1 MSAIQKEKCR
11 KAVVS
16 LIAVVCF
23 TVGSVLMPYTATANE
38 VLAAGE
44 ERAPQRVITV
54 SGQGTVKVSPD
65 VAYITLG
72 TVTEDKDAKTAQT
85 RNAQIMEKVVNAII
99 ASGVS
104 KDDIKTVN
112 YGILPKYSYPEPIP
126 GSGEKSREPQIVGYT
141 VNNSIQVTVRDTKKT
156 GSIIDIAAAQGAN
169 ASNNISFGVSDYD
182 KQYNEALRL
191 AVGNAAAK
199 AKIIAESLGLSIGV
213 PASISESGGLYYP
226 PVWTGYDSAYVKGM
240 GSAEATPIHP
250 GTLEVKANVT
260 ITYNY

>member
-1 MSAIQKEKCR
+1 MSGIQKGKYR
-11 KAVVS
+11 KVVVS
-16 LIAVVCF
+16 LITAVCF
-23 TVGSVLMPYTATANE
+23 TVGSVFMPYAATANE
-38 VLAAGE
+38 VFAADE
-44 ERAPQRVITV
+44 EKAPQRMITV

-72 TVTEDKDAKTAQT
+72 TVTEDKDARTAQT
-85 RNAQIMEKVVNAII
+85 RNAQVMEKVVNAII

-112 YGILPKYSYPEPIP
+112 YSISPKYSYPDPIS
-126 GSGEKSREPQIVGYT
+126 GSREKPQEPQIVGYT

-199 AKIIAESLGLSIGV
+199 AKIIAESLGLSIGA
-213 PASISESGGLYYP
+213 PASINESGGLYYP
-226 PVWTGYDSAYVKGM
+226 SVWTSYDSAYAKGV
-240 GSAEATPIHP
+240 EATPIHP

-260 ITYNY
+260 MTYNY